1 VGSAYEITLKII
13 GEVSYMD
20 YELMWEQLY
29 NEVTYFIQQGVKQI
43 NPTVLRSFMNYV
55 KEREEYRERLL
66 KEGG

>member
-1 VGSAYEITLKII
+1 
-13 GEVSYMD
+13 MD